1 MFDSRFVM
9 CNLTNK
15 RIVDMGVRKK
25 TKAGRKQRGGWMMP
39 PRQFAALINK
49 MVAEGEEK
57 REKRAKKRKEKLM
70 AKMIVGNT
78 KFKRKISLSAGLPSM
93 R

>member
-1 MFDSRFVM
+1 M

>member
-1 MFDSRFVM
+1 
-9 CNLTNK
+9 
-15 RIVDMGVRKK
+15 
-25 TKAGRKQRGGWMMP
+25 MMP

-49 MVAEGEEK
+49 MIAEGEDK

-70 AKMIVGNT
+70 AKMKEEGT
-78 KFKRKISLSAGLPSM
+78 PFKRKISSSAGLPSM